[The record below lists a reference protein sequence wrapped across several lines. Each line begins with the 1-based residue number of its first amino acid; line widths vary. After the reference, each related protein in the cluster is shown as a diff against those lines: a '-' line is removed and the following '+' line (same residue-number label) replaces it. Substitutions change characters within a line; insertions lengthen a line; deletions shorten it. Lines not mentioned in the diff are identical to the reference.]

1 MVEAL
6 QRCSD
11 AEPVIR
17 DLKISAVVA
26 FDFRIDHGGH
36 QFAAWPGS
44 RRGKD
49 GLFFGRFRLWHIDRF
64 RLAFLKS
71 KDLLPGLLRQLRGQ

>member
-1 MVEAL
+1 MVEAF
-6 QRCSD
+6 QRRSHTD
-11 AEPVIR
+11 PVIR

-26 FDFRIDHGGH
+26 FDFRIDHSGC
-36 QFAAWPGS
+36 QFAARPGS

-49 GLFFGRFRLWHIDRF
+49 GLFFGGFRLWHIE
-64 RLAFLKS
+64 RLRVAFLKS